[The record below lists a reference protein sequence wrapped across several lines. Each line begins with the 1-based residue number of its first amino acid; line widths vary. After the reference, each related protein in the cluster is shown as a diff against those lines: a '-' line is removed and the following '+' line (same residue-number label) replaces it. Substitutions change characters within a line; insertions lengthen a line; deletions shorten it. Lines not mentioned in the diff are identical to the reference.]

1 MQMLIKESE
10 AAKGQAL
17 DQIILF
23 QNPKEIIDPIKEA
36 EFLKTLEALED
47 TDDSDAVGK
56 FKLTV

>member
-1 MQMLIKESE
+1 MQLLIKESE

-17 DQIILF
+17 DQIALF

-47 TDDSDAVGK
+47 TDDSDAVG
-56 FKLTV
+56 